1 MTRFF
6 ALIAA
11 VALVMAC
18 NNKPADNEEN
28 ESAQMAEAVATDIPV
43 LAVADFDAKA
53 ENFADKEVRVTG
65 IVDHVCK
72 HGGKKLLLVV
82 DGASVHVVAQEERF
96 DDALVGQQVSLNGI
110 VREERIDEST
120 CLQMEEDAIKN
131 HSEGEADDEMLAR
144 KKKQIKFY
152 RDSMATAG
160 LDHLSYYSL
169 EFIAFNEL

>member
-1 MTRFF
+1 MTRLISLFVAML
-6 ALIAA
+6 ALIA
-11 VALVMAC
+11 C
-18 NNKPADNEEN
+18 NNQEAEEN
-28 ESAQMAEAVATDIPV
+28 NKATDELVEVVEMEVPV
-43 LAVADFDAKA
+43 LAVANFDAEAQKY
-53 ENFADKEVRVTG
+53 NDKEVQVEG

-131 HSEGEADDEMLAR
+131 HSEGEADDEVLAR
-144 KKKQIKFY
+144 KKKQIAFY

-169 EFIAFNEL
+169 EFVSFNEL

>member
-28 ESAQMAEAVATDIPV
+28 ASNQMAEVVTAEIPV
-43 LAVADFDAKA
+43 LAVANFDAEA
-53 ENFADKEVRVTG
+53 EKYNDQEVRVEG

-96 DDALVGQQVSLNGI
+96 DDALIGQQVSLNGI

-131 HSEGEADDEMLAR
+131 HSEGEGDDEMLAR
-144 KKKQIKFY
+144 KKEQIKFY
-152 RDSMATAG
+152 RDSMETAG

-169 EFIAFNEL
+169 EFVSFNEL

>member
-1 MTRFF
+1 MIRLISLF
-6 ALIAA
+6 AALFVLI
-11 VALVMAC
+11 AC
-18 NNKPADNEEN
+18 NNQPAEEMNN
-28 ESAQMAEAVATDIPV
+28 ESAQLEETAATEVPV
-43 LAVADFDAKA
+43 LAVANFDAEA
-53 ENFADKEVRVTG
+53 ENYADKEVRVEG

-82 DGASVHVVAQEERF
+82 DGASVHVVAEERF
-96 DDALVGQQVSLNGI
+96 EDALIGQQVSLNGI

-120 CLQMEEDAIKN
+120 CLQMEEDAIKS
-131 HSEGEADDEMLAR
+131 HSEGEGDEEMLAR
-144 KKKQIKFY
+144 KKKQIQFY

>member
-1 MTRFF
+1 
-6 ALIAA
+6 
-11 VALVMAC
+11 
-18 NNKPADNEEN
+18 
-28 ESAQMAEAVATDIPV
+28 MAEAVATDIPV

>member
-144 KKKQIKFY
+144 KKQQIKFY

>member
-1 MTRFF
+1 M
-6 ALIAA
+6 ALG
-11 VALVMAC
+11 LVVSC
-18 NNKPADNEEN
+18 NNNPTENEEN
-28 ESAQMAEAVATDIPV
+28 DSAQLTETELAEAPV
-43 LAVADFDAKA
+43 LAVADFDVKA
-53 ENFADKEVRVTG
+53 ADYIDNKVRVEG

-82 DGASVHVVAQEERF
+82 DGASVHVVAQDERF
-96 DDALVGQQVSLNGI
+96 DDALVGQQVSVNGI

-131 HSEGEADDEMLAR
+131 HSEGQADDEVLKA
-144 KKKQIKFY
+144 KQKQIKFY

-169 EFIAFNEL
+169 EFVSFNEL